1 MLNRWLVQPG
11 KVKKLQSLLALSFI
25 TNLFLIAQSFKQT
38 HKEKLI
44 QNSIQ
49 QKDTTKINNQ
59 EILNF
64 TKQYLNYFFDT
75 GLIAEEFLIKHT
87 NQDLFTQQ
95 IKPQIMIRNSK
106 NYKSIF
112 DINDSYIEFLDQEKY
127 RVILIGTENFKD
139 KKFITR
145 EITIVIE
152 ILYSKEN
159 FEVISIPRFEV
170 TT

>member
-1 MLNRWLVQPG
+1 
-11 KVKKLQSLLALSFI
+11 
-25 TNLFLIAQSFKQT
+25 
-38 HKEKLI
+38 
-44 QNSIQ
+44 
-49 QKDTTKINNQ
+49 
-59 EILNF
+59 
-64 TKQYLNYFFDT
+64 
-75 GLIAEEFLIKHT
+75 
-87 NQDLFTQQ
+87 
-95 IKPQIMIRNSK
+95 MIRNSK

-112 DINDSYIEFLDQEKY
+112 DINDSYIEVLDQEKY